1 VAGSRLG
8 RLFGR
13 GRTSKSDDSAMPI
26 PDPRPGGGPA
36 PTRVQSVPSYGPPS
50 YGQPPAYGQQQ
61 PYGQPSYGQQ
71 PYGQPAYG
79 PSAGPGSTA
88 PPAVA
93 RGRLAEVERRRKS
106 VDQQVDQLERSEAR
120 LSEQVHAATEAE
132 RHDYVREL
140 LSRRLSVRARLEEV
154 TYRRGLLREEEEQLT
169 QELARQEGRPS
180 ARPAR

>member
-1 VAGSRLG
+1 MASSLLG

-36 PTRVQSVPSYGPPS
+36 PTRVQSVPPSGPPS
-50 YGQPPAYGQQQ
+50 YGRQPA
-61 PYGQPSYGQQ
+61 YGQPSYGQQ
-71 PYGQPAYG
+71 PYGPPAYG
-79 PSAGPGSTA
+79 PSSGPGSTA

-106 VDQQVDQLERSEAR
+106 IDQQFEQLEGFEAR

-132 RHDYVREL
+132 RHEYVREL

-154 TYRRGLLREEEEQLT
+154 SYRRGLLREEEEKLT

-180 ARPAR
+180 GRPAR

>member
-1 VAGSRLG
+1 MASTRLG

-26 PDPRPGGGPA
+26 PDPRPGGAPA

-50 YGQPPAYGQQQ
+50 SGPQPAYGQ
-61 PYGQPSYGQQ
+61 PVYGQQ
-71 PYGQPAYG
+71 PAYGQSYG
-79 PSAGPGSTA
+79 A

-93 RGRLAEVERRRKS
+93 RGRLAEVTRRRRS
-106 VDQQVDQLERSEAR
+106 LDQQVGQLERFEAR

-140 LSRRLSVRARLEEV
+140 LSRRLSVSARLEEV
-154 TYRRGLLREEEEQLT
+154 GYRRGLLRDEEQKLN
-169 QELARQEGRPS
+169 QELARQEGRAPVRS
-180 ARPAR
+180 ER

>member
-1 VAGSRLG
+1 MASSRLG

-50 YGQPPAYGQQQ
+50 YGPQQ
-61 PYGQPSYGQQ
+61 PYGQRAYGQQ

-88 PPAVA
+88 APAVA

-106 VDQQVDQLERSEAR
+106 IDQQFEQLERFEAR

-132 RHDYVREL
+132 RHEYVREL

-154 TYRRGLLREEEEQLT
+154 TYRRGLLREEEEKLT
-169 QELARQEGRPS
+169 QELARQEGRPP